1 MRFAG
6 IGCVTDAGKAAIGA
20 ERVVRSMMAHYPL
33 KFVISEIQILTS
45 TL

>member
-1 MRFAG
+1 MKFAG
-6 IGCVTDAGKAAIGA
+6 IGCVTGAERAAIGA
-20 ERVVRSMMAHYPL
+20 GRAVRSMMAHYPL